1 MGFVRPESQASQFW
15 STVANFFRVMTIP
28 KVFVSYS
35 HDSQAHK
42 KWVLEFATRLRHVG
56 ADAALDQWD
65 LGPGDDIPHFME
77 RNLATADR
85 VIMVCT
91 ANYVEKANAGAGGVG
106 YEKMIVT
113 ADLMQKVDSNKVI
126 PIVRQD
132 GTHLIPTFLRS
143 KLHLDF
149 SREDQFEESFDNL
162 TRSIHNAPLF
172 VKPEVS
178 TNPFALVSGTPKRSG
193 DALVELM
200 KQLISA
206 FEQMREGGYI
216 PYKYVAERWPSSRA
230 MFDILLEQA
239 RAEGLIN
246 WPIPTYI
253 ELTLKGK
260 MYAVENKL
268 VE

>member
-1 MGFVRPESQASQFW
+1 MS
-15 STVANFFRVMTIP
+15 IP

-42 KWVLEFATRLRHVG
+42 KWVLELATRLRKVG
-56 ADAALDQWD
+56 VDAALDQWD

-77 RNLATADR
+77 QNLATADR

-91 ANYVEKANAGAGGVG
+91 EKYVEKANTGTGGVG

-113 ADLMQKVDSNKVI
+113 ADLMKKVDSNKVI

-132 GTHLIPTFLRS
+132 GTNLVPMFLKS

-172 VKPEVS
+172 VKPEIS
-178 TNPFALVSGTPKRSG
+178 TSPFEPVTGTNKRSG
-193 DALVELM
+193 DALLELM
-200 KQLISA
+200 AHLMGI
-206 FEQMREGGYI
+206 FETERNIRNI
-216 PYKYVAERWPSSRA
+216 PYRNIAEYWPGSRV
-230 MFDILLEQA
+230 MLDILLEQA
-239 RAEGLIN
+239 KSAGLVAI
-246 WPIPTYI
+246 IGSEYI
-253 ELTLKGK
+253 AITLKGK
-260 MYAVENKL
+260 MYALDNKL

>member
-1 MGFVRPESQASQFW
+1 MA
-15 STVANFFRVMTIP
+15 IP

-42 KWVLEFATRLRHVG
+42 KWVLDFATRLRNVG

-65 LGPGDDIPHFME
+65 LGPGDDIPLFME
-77 RNLATADR
+77 KNLAIADR

-91 ANYVEKANAGAGGVG
+91 TNYVEKANAGAGGVG

-113 ADLMQKVDSNKVI
+113 ADLMRKVDSNKLI
-126 PIVRQD
+126 PIIRQD
-132 GTHLIPTFLRS
+132 GAHLVPTFLKS
-143 KLHLDF
+143 KLYLDF
-149 SREDQFEESFDNL
+149 SRKDQFEESFDEL

-178 TNPFALVSGTPKRSG
+178 TNPFAPVSDTSRRSG
-193 DALVELM
+193 DALLHLM
-200 KQLISA
+200 KHLIGI
-206 FEQMREGGYI
+206 FEQIRDGGLI
-216 PYKYVAERWPSSRA
+216 PYKYVAQRWPNSRA

-239 RAEGLIN
+239 KADGLIKIL
-246 WPIPTYI
+246 PAGYI
-253 ELTLKGK
+253 EITLKGK